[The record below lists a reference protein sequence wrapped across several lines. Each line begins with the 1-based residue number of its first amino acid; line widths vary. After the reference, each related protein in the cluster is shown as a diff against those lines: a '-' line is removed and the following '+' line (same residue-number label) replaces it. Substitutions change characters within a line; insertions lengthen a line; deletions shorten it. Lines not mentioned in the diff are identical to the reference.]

1 MFKLLPR
8 KLTIC
13 NRCEETKE
21 GYTCI
26 RCGKY
31 KQKIK
36 NKKKLYVCSDCGF
49 NFWSSQP
56 NFNYYNVDDIYLFYC
71 DTCFLNFK
79 KYHYCGVASSGN
91 GEAVKGLT
99 KPNC

>member
-1 MFKLLPR
+1 MSFKFIKRLY
-8 KLTIC
+8 TC

-26 RCGKY
+26 RCGKF
-31 KQKIK
+31 KPKILK
-36 NKKKLYVCSDCGF
+36 KKKLYVCSDCGY

-56 NFNYYNVDDIYLFYC
+56 SFNYYNVEDLYLFYC
-71 DTCFLNFK
+71 DTCFYNFK
-79 KYHYCGVASSGN
+79 KYHYCGLASSGN

-99 KPNC
+99 NPNC